1 MIHINEMPMDFEPRR
16 KILSKISEQWSNA
29 ENLIA
34 MSEFESAFL
43 CGAIKTFRPKKILEV
58 GVLDGGSTSV
68 ILQALEDIGEPYEM
82 HSVDIAAER
91 PFKKG
96 VETGFVAKFAKEKIF
111 SLRGTHEFHLG
122 KILPQVLDD
131 IGGEIDFVI
140 LDTMHMLPGEVL
152 DFIAVLPYLKED
164 ALVVMHDVA
173 VNQHEYHTG
182 WCDAY
187 SNAALFSAVTAE
199 KFLNFDEKNFFRY
212 PNIGAFK
219 VSTLTAENIDNVFL
233 TLILPW
239 KYLPSQVELA
249 LYYQLY
255 RKFYPIELYEIFKEA
270 VDMNAFNIMRAN
282 RK

>member
-164 ALVVMHDVA
+164 ALVVMHDVSIHQ
-173 VNQHEYHTG
+173 VELS
-182 WCDAY
+182 DRY

-233 TLILPW
+233 TLILRW
-239 KYLPSQVELA
+239 QYLPPDEQIVA
-249 LYYQLY
+249 YRRLY
-255 RKFYPIELYEIFKEA
+255 RKFYPAEPCEIFQEA
-270 VDMNAFNIMRAN
+270 VDMNAFNIMRTN